1 MYFLHNEGS
10 NSYSRTQFHLFDMY
24 QESYS
29 NTIHHWKNESD
40 IDRDPRSENL
50 NTKLVE
56 EQAEI
61 DNLPSY
67 PI

>member
-1 MYFLHNEGS
+1 
-10 NSYSRTQFHLFDMY
+10 MY

-40 IDRDPRSENL
+40 IDRDPQSENL